1 MEIKKLEA
9 NLQDERGL
17 IKDILFNEPI
27 NHVTVITS
35 VKGVVRGNH
44 LHKKT
49 IQWIYLYSGKLKS
62 LTQNEGEEVISRI
75 LEPGDLLKTGK
86 CEKHAL
92 HALEDSVF
100 FVFTRG
106 PRGGKNY
113 ESDTFRLEKPL
124 EENRAL

>member
-1 MEIKKLEA
+1 MQIKKLKV
-9 NLQDERGL
+9 NFQDERGL

-27 NHVTVITS
+27 NHITLITS
-35 VKGVVRGNH
+35 AKGVIRGNH

-49 IQWIYLYSGKLKS
+49 IQWLYLYSGKLKS

-75 LEPGDLLKTGK
+75 LEPGDLLKT
-86 CEKHAL
+86 EKSERHAI

-100 FVFTRG
+100 FAFTRG

-113 ESDTFRLEKPL
+113 EKDTFRLEKSL
-124 EENRAL
+124 EETVIK